1 MNWSG
6 PAVCSAVLSLRGF
19 TGAQGQSIA
28 WKKRFHATVPTAS
41 HALRAKIPL
50 PRPRISMPMRSLTL
64 TSFCMAAA
72 GILLGGCTIYSGGF
86 QTGGAEP
93 KPKIVLV
100 SDFTFSSD
108 VVAIDRGYTA
118 RL

>member
-19 TGAQGQSIA
+19 TGAQGQSTV
-28 WKKRFHATVPTAS
+28 WKKKFHATVLTRGPAAS
-41 HALRAKIPL
+41 RAQRAKIPL
-50 PRPRISMPMRSLTL
+50 PRPRISILMRFLTL
-64 TSFCMAAA
+64 TSFCAAA
-72 GILLGGCTIYSGGF
+72 LLGGCTIYTGGL

-100 SDFTFSSD
+100 SDFTF
-108 VVAIDRGYTA
+108 
-118 RL
+118 